1 MASIKL
7 KYSSGNGTIINS
19 PAANPSADI
28 TLKLPSTTGSAGQGL
43 KVASANHS
51 STNAELEFA
60 ADTGGKLLQV
70 VSHDLS
76 SSFTTTATSTTDVT
90 GFSKA
95 ITPTAAG
102 SKIKVTFSFDYD
114 IEENGD
120 ANVLGF
126 VYFARQVAS
135 GSFSK
140 IAGIALGARNVGA
153 GNEYN
158 GSAIITLDSPTYTL
172 GNAITYKLQ
181 CENYSSG
188 STISITQNT
197 GVPRTSQVILE
208 EIGA

>member
-1 MASIKL
+1 MTSKLIVNSIRHTGASADAITMDA
-7 KYSSGNGTIINS
+7 SGNVTFPANATCSGTAS
-19 PAANPSADI
+19 
-28 TLKLPSTTGSAGQGL
+28 GFG
-43 KVASANHS
+43 KV
-51 STNAELEFA
+51 
-60 ADTGGKLLQV
+60 LQV

-76 SSFTTTATSTTDVT
+76 SSFTTTATSATDVT

-95 ITPTAAG
+95 ITPTAAS

-120 ANVLGF
+120 SNVLGF
-126 VYFARQVAS
+126 VYIARQVAS

-140 IAGIALGARNVGA
+140 IAGIALGARNVGS

>member
-7 KYSSGNGTIINS
+7 KHTSGNGTILHS
-19 PAANPSADI
+19 PAANPSSDV
-28 TLKLPSTTGSAGQGL
+28 TLKLPSTSGTAGQVL

-60 ADTGGKLLQV
+60 ADSGGKLLQV

-76 SSFTTTATSTTDVT
+76 SSFTTTATTTTDVT

-114 IEENGD
+114 IEENSD

-140 IAGIALGARNVGA
+140 IAGISLGARNVGA

-158 GSAIITLDSPTYTL
+158 GSAIIYLDSPSYSL
-172 GNAITYKLQ
+172 GDAITYKMR

-188 STISITQNT
+188 STISVSASNT
-197 GVPRTSQVILE
+197 PRTSTIILE
-208 EIGA
+208 EIAA

>member
-1 MASIKL
+1 MTSKLIVNSIRHTGASADAITMDA
-7 KYSSGNGTIINS
+7 SGNVTFPANATCSGT
-19 PAANPSADI
+19 A
-28 TLKLPSTTGSAGQGL
+28 TGFG
-43 KVASANHS
+43 
-51 STNAELEFA
+51 
-60 ADTGGKLLQV
+60 GGKLLQV